1 MPSSIQ
7 TGSLSINRRHSQVSS
22 CRPITNCRDPL
33 ESDLMT
39 LSWRRCPCVNH
50 WTMTTRD
57 GDIKETLASNF
68 QSQPNDQ
75 YLHQSSRWC
84 KLVPECPHSRRV
96 PSHCTTQSHDGITSR
111 GLSLKPLLIHLE
123 STWSLDFSTANTA
136 DDKEK
141 KNVVT
146 GTAVGR
152 FAHASP
158 ESSLAFDDAF
168 TLWDKP
174 LSS

>member
-1 MPSSIQ
+1 
-7 TGSLSINRRHSQVSS
+7 
-22 CRPITNCRDPL
+22 
-33 ESDLMT
+33 
-39 LSWRRCPCVNH
+39 
-50 WTMTTRD
+50 MTTRD
-57 GDIKETLASNF
+57 GDIKETPASNF

-75 YLHQSSRWC
+75 YLHQPSRWC

-141 KNVVT
+141 KCRHWHHSRPIRST
-146 GTAVGR
+146 
-152 FAHASP
+152 
-158 ESSLAFDDAF
+158 SSLAFEGAF
-168 TLWDKP
+168 TL
-174 LSS
+174 